1 MRVRAAQRVPPQHLF
16 GPQIAAIE
24 ELSLH
29 LGDAVHAPDA
39 LSDAA
44 PRPRDHLRTHHMTS
58 NGGGG
63 IPDPYSRPFRIPHS
77 PPSASAAM
85 TSPSLFPSPPPP
97 TTGPPSPTPTPNPRG
112 EPNTKA

>member
-29 LGDAVHAPDA
+29 LWDAVHPPDA

-44 PRPRDHLRTHHMTS
+44 PRAFRDLGAHIPPLRAFRVPLFPRSRVPVRIRCSTS
-58 NGGGG
+58 
-63 IPDPYSRPFRIPHS
+63 R
-77 PPSASAAM
+77 ASAAITCSSM
-85 TSPSLFPSPPPP
+85 FTSRPSR
-97 TTGPPSPTPTPNPRG
+97 TTG
-112 EPNTKA
+112 

>member
-16 GPQIAAIE
+16 GPQIAAVE

-39 LSDAA
+39 LSDAV

-63 IPDPYSRPFRIPHS
+63 IPPPYSPPFSMRRSTPR
-77 PPSASAAM
+77 ASAA
-85 TSPSLFPSPPPP
+85 TASPSMFPSRPSP
-97 TTGPPSPTPTPNPRG
+97 TTG
-112 EPNTKA
+112 

>member
-63 IPDPYSRPFRIPHS
+63 IPHPHS
-77 PPSASAAM
+77 PPFRMRRSTPCPSAAM
-85 TSPSLFPSPPPP
+85 TSSSLFTSPPSRA
-97 TTGPPSPTPTPNPRG
+97 TGRPSPTRCPTRSG
-112 EPNTKA
+112 

>member
-63 IPDPYSRPFRIPHS
+63 NPQPHS
-77 PPSASAAM
+77 PPFNIRRSPPPAPAAM
-85 TSPSLFPSPPPP
+85 TSPSPC
-97 TTGPPSPTPTPNPRG
+97 TTRPR
-112 EPNTKA
+112 PVRRQPHTAD